1 MKRSSD
7 GSACACA
14 LLTKANMKLIPAI
27 RHLLGAFS
35 LPLVIAGL
43 STLASCATQKSSVA
57 LGSNGTD
64 IVNHPEHHIGDHV
77 TIRGKVKNVYSHGS
91 FTVGPEGF
99 LKLDLPVLARGPET
113 SVPPLHEGDRVEI
126 EGVVRTFTQRDFLGG
141 YSTGFYGTGP
151 RLLWHWIRLP
161 DDGRILRFGNTG
173 SLSRLL
179 RRLGRSAD
187 DHRASGGKALMILA
201 LMIART
207 AHGAR
212 PDAVPA

>member
-141 YSTGFYGTGP
+141 YSTGFYGIGSAYPMTG
-151 RLLWHWIRLP
+151 
-161 DDGRILRFGNTG
+161 GFYG
-173 SLSRLL
+173 
-179 RRLGRSAD
+179 LGTPGVYPGYYGGWEGQPMIIA
-187 DHRASGGKALMILA
+187 HRVEKL
-201 LMIART
+201 
-207 AHGAR
+207 
-212 PDAVPA
+212 